1 MQTTQ
6 SVGEERCAGY
16 ESALSRP
23 FDRKH
28 DRPDAYPCV
37 SILPFR
43 PFMTPSTDTVPLDTM
58 RELSAFTSESTGI
71 PYHPLVRFAEPLF
84 DAYEVESERAV
95 ALAEGDED
103 EAPDELLLVLETAR
117 LLWTAFGL
125 PEAQARHAFAD
136 VQGLMMPGE
145 HDEQDT
151 AMLHLLLARLEER
164 WHDLGAGDLS
174 VDAAALPFGA
184 VADRYRKLF
193 PPQSDAPAVGASAE
207 DLALFARPL
216 LDAPEV
222 AADLDLLDQRME
234 LAQVLFDLARH
245 HVPFDEQTRAVR
257 DRFPD
262 ESDPETLVTD
272 MNLHYVEY
280 FS

>member
-1 MQTTQ
+1 
-6 SVGEERCAGY
+6 
-16 ESALSRP
+16 
-23 FDRKH
+23 
-28 DRPDAYPCV
+28 
-37 SILPFR
+37 
-43 PFMTPSTDTVPLDTM
+43 MTPSTDTAPTDTM
-58 RELSAFTSESTGI
+58 RELSAFTDETTGI
-71 PYHPLVRFAEPLF
+71 PFHPLVRFAEPLF
-84 DAYEVESERAV
+84 DAYEVDSERAV
-95 ALAEGDED
+95 ALAEGDMED
-103 EAPDELLLVLETAR
+103 EAPDELVLVLETAR

-125 PEAQARHAFAD
+125 PEAQARNAFAD
-136 VQGLMMPGE
+136 VQAMMMPGE

-164 WHDLGAGDLS
+164 WHDLGGPTLS
-174 VDAAALPFGA
+174 TDAEPMPFDALAA
-184 VADRYRKLF
+184 RYRKLF
-193 PPQSDAPAVGASAE
+193 PPQTDAPAVGASAE

-222 AADLDLLDQRME
+222 ADDLDLLDQRME
-234 LAQVLFDLARH
+234 LAQVLFDLARR

-262 ESDPETLVTD
+262 EADPESLVME

>member
-1 MQTTQ
+1 MST
-6 SVGEERCAGY
+6 
-16 ESALSRP
+16 
-23 FDRKH
+23 
-28 DRPDAYPCV
+28 
-37 SILPFR
+37 
-43 PFMTPSTDTVPLDTM
+43 STDTALHDPM
-58 RELSAFTSESTGI
+58 HELAAFTGGATGI
-71 PYHPLVRFAEPLF
+71 PYESLVRFSAPLF
-84 DAYEVESERAV
+84 DAYEVDPERAF
-95 ALAEGDED
+95 ALADGEED
-103 EAPDELLLVLETAR
+103 AAPDELLLVLETAR

-125 PEAQARHAFAD
+125 PEARARHAFAD
-136 VQGLMMPGE
+136 VQQLMMPGN
-145 HDEQDT
+145 HDEQET

-164 WHDLGAGDLS
+164 WHEANADDLPT
-174 VDAAALPFGA
+174 DAVPMPYDALA
-184 VADRYRKLF
+184 ERYRKLF
-193 PPQSDAPAVGASAE
+193 PPETDVPAVGASAE

-245 HVPFDEQTRAVR
+245 HVPFDEQMQTIR